1 MKLLAVY
8 QDLKKQS
15 VSLLTKGHF
24 DAYFESLMQLSKLE
38 KEMQK
43 LILLN

>member
-8 QDLKKQS
+8 QELKKKS
-15 VSLLTKGHF
+15 IALLTKGHF
-24 DAYFESLMQLSKLE
+24 DAYFESLMQLSRLE
-38 KEMQK
+38 KEMQE